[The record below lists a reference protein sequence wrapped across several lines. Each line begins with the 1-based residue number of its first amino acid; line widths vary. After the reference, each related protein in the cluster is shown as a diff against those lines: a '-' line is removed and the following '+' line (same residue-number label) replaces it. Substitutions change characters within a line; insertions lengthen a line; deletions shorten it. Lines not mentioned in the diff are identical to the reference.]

1 MALSRSP
8 ENRMALAELP
18 VITVGIL
25 TLNREWSI
33 GAVLD
38 ALSSQ
43 TYPHSRIYVLVVDG
57 GSTDGTVEKAR
68 AKLQGSDFLGYRV
81 IVERSNIPEARN
93 ICADNMVG
101 DMLFFLDSDVLI
113 EPQALEKLV
122 AAALSC
128 GCDIISPGFNCVYI
142 ESPSEVAHLLDEI
155 KRPSAGNG
163 AVLEVP
169 AVVMGHTLI
178 RREVFSKV
186 RFDTEV
192 NYYED
197 LDFCINAR
205 SKGFTVCLHTGVRA
219 VDVNIRGS
227 ALSDVFV
234 HSPLKQQI
242 RGLRKKARAKTY
254 ALGFKVTPVD
264 VLRYFLKYKRHL
276 FYLSYAATIPLSLA
290 GLALGNPLLAST
302 LPAEVAAYLAYQ
314 VRRRGLKG
322 GLKTTLLSVLVG
334 LPLAALMLAYS
345 FKAALEPGQDM
356 QSSRAEGRCSY
367 VSD

>member
-122 AAALSC
+122 AAALNC
-128 GCDIISPGFNCVYI
+128 GCDIVSASCSSVTVRAPGEI
-142 ESPSEVAHLLDEI
+142 AELLGRLKPSQAGGEVV
-155 KRPSAGNG
+155 RVPSVA
-163 AVLEVP
+163 
-169 AVVMGHTLI
+169 MGHTLI

-186 RFDTEV
+186 RFDPDL
-192 NYYED
+192 NFGED
-197 LDFCINAR
+197 ADFCVNAR
-205 SKGFTVCLHTGVRA
+205 ERGFAVCLHTGVRA
-219 VDVNIRGS
+219 LDVNVGVGK
-227 ALSDVFV
+227 LSDIYVY
-234 HSPLKQQI
+234 SPLLPQLKS
-242 RGLRKKARAKTY
+242 LRKRARAKTY

-264 VLRYFLKYKRHL
+264 VLRYFAQNKRYL

-290 GLALGNPLLAST
+290 GLALGNLLLAST
-302 LPAEVAAYLAYQ
+302 LPAEAAAYLAYQ
-314 VRRRGLKG
+314 VRRRGLAG
-322 GLKTTLLSVLVG
+322 ALRAALLSILVG
-334 LPLAALMLAYS
+334 LPLAALMLVYS
-345 FKAALEPGQDM
+345 LEAALQAHTAPRSG
-356 QSSRAEGRCSY
+356 AATRCKA
-367 VSD
+367 